1 MVPPKESIDLECFLV
16 TKHSWKGKY
25 KRILAIG
32 NVGISTY
39 NPDKLDLTNRW
50 SYSDIVSAAP
60 TKTSNRF
67 TAYKYHW
74 SGISLPTMLEVTPCS
89 LDQLD
94 PTTNEILASYMY
106 KDIEGI
112 IGRYNYHVNDCN
124 SLYKQHTPRHPESS
138 KTCTVLIDTTL

>member
-1 MVPPKESIDLECFLV
+1 NTKESGASPGF
-16 TKHSWKGKY
+16 K

-112 IGRYNYHVNDCN
+112 I
-124 SLYKQHTPRHPESS
+124 
-138 KTCTVLIDTTL
+138 

>member
-1 MVPPKESIDLECFLV
+1 MYCFVFIAL
-16 TKHSWKGKY
+16 
-25 KRILAIG
+25 
-32 NVGISTY
+32 
-39 NPDKLDLTNRW
+39 LTVFFF
-50 SYSDIVSAAP
+50 YFYFLFVFLLQ
-60 TKTSNRF
+60 RF

-112 IGRYNYHVNDCN
+112 IG
-124 SLYKQHTPRHPESS
+124 
-138 KTCTVLIDTTL
+138 ITLSMFLF

>member
-60 TKTSNRF
+60 TKTSNVSNKF
-67 TAYKYHW
+67 VYVVIHLKYF
-74 SGISLPTMLEVTPCS
+74 I
-89 LDQLD
+89 
-94 PTTNEILASYMY
+94 
-106 KDIEGI
+106 
-112 IGRYNYHVNDCN
+112 
-124 SLYKQHTPRHPESS
+124 
-138 KTCTVLIDTTL
+138 